1 MSTSFTDRIFCKF
14 KCINSRIS
22 YLAFPL
28 PYTVVYACWNV
39 VLKKRTCN
47 VFSCGQMVER
57 CHVYGF

>member
-39 VLKKRTCN
+39 VLKRELAMFL
-47 VFSCGQMVER
+47 VVDR
-57 CHVYGF
+57 W